1 MKFSTSFIALVAAML
16 SQIAAASVDTT
27 ADECGALGVL
37 KVPDVLPKGVN
48 PTDIRNCAGHPLGI
62 NGTRTDS
69 EGFIQGNYKT
79 IIQTD
84 LYLMPT
90 IVLFLGLVGRACETR
105 ETLGCTKGKD
115 GVGYCWKVCGT
126 GGEWC
131 WTASNGGFGGWDTC
145 INASDCGTDNN
156 EYGCGAGGCADCGC
170 SCIHPGY
177 P

>member
-1 MKFSTSFIALVAAML
+1 MKFSTSFITLVAAML
-16 SQIAAASVDTT
+16 SQTSAASVDTT
-27 ADECGALGVL
+27 ADECGALGVM
-37 KVPDVLPKGVN
+37 KVPDVLPEGVN
-48 PTDIRNCAGHPLGI
+48 PTDIRNCAGHPLGF
-62 NGTRTDS
+62 NGTKADH
-69 EGFIQGNYKT
+69 EGLIQG
-79 IIQTD
+79 
-84 LYLMPT
+84 LA
-90 IVLFLGLVGRACETR
+90 GRACETR

-156 EYGCGAGGCADCGC
+156 QYGCGAGGCADCGC